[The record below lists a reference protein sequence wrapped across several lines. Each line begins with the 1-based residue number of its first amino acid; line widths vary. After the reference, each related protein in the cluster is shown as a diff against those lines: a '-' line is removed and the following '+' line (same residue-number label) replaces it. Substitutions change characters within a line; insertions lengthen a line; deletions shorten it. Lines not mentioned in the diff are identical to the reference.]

1 MATLQGLVT
10 SLTVLNNDH
19 AVGDIYQ
26 EVGQGV
32 GQQLFVH
39 QFVDGPFPLTHNFEE
54 NTKIPGIGNI
64 TGVRDSHAPVAL
76 SESEDEIT
84 ENNAVFLNISGIAFI
99 AMTMILQYTT
109 LHVG

>member
-32 GQQLFVH
+32 GQQLLVH
-39 QFVDGPFPLTHNFEE
+39 QFVDGALPLTHNFEK
-54 NTKIPGIGNI
+54 NTKIAGVGNI
-64 TGVRDSHAPVAL
+64 TSVGHSHAPLVVL

-84 ENNAVFLNISGIAFI
+84 ENKTEYF
-99 AMTMILQYTT
+99 
-109 LHVG
+109 

>member
-1 MATLQGLVT
+1 MSDYHFPLATLQGLVT

-19 AVGDIYQ
+19 PVGDIYQ

-39 QFVDGPFPLTHNFEE
+39 QLVDGPLPLTHNFEK
-54 NTKIPGIGNI
+54 NTKIARICNI
-64 TGVRDSHAPVAL
+64 TSVRHSHAPVAL

-84 ENNAVFLNISGIAFI
+84 ENKAVL
-99 AMTMILQYTT
+99 
-109 LHVG
+109 